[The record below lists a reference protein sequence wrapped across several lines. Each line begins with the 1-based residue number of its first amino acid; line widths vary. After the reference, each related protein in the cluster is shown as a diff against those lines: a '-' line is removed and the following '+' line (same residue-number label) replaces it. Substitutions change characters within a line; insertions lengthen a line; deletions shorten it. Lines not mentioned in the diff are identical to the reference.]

1 MSPARART
9 SRSDIIGAARDLLED
24 GGLDAVSMA
33 AVAKRVGVRPPSLY
47 KHFADRDALIGAVA
61 TQAAV
66 DLGDACADAVEAAGP
81 DPTARL
87 QALAVAYRT
96 RAVAHPRATALLFAG
111 IAPAAMPTPES
122 QAEAAR
128 PVLDVVASIVGPAQ
142 ALSAARVLT
151 AFAHGF
157 TSMETAGAF
166 RVGGDVDEAYRFGIS
181 VLLAGLEGEGA
192 TSARS

>member
-1 MSPARART
+1 MHPLHIQLLVSDPNRA
-9 SRSDIIGAARDLLED
+9 DVAALR
-24 GGLDAVSMA
+24 A
-33 AVAKRVGVRPPSLY
+33 ALR
-47 KHFADRDALIGAVA
+47 
-61 TQAAV
+61 
-66 DLGDACADAVEAAGP
+66 AAGHVVLDGEVDQVP
-81 DPTARL
+81 DVVGPGPDFVITE
-87 QALAVAYRT
+87 
-96 RAVAHPRATALLFAG
+96 G
-111 IAPAAMPTPES
+111 AAMPTPES

-166 RVGGDVDEAYRFGIS
+166 RFGGDVDEAYRFGIS